1 MYFLVVLLL
10 ILLVIIIRYFI
21 YIIINIIIIIILC
34 PLASCFSKTGARPSG
49 GSQEIFIGSFHIMF
63 SRSLQRMTVDLS
75 REVL

>member
-49 GSQEIFIGSFHIMF
+49 GSQEIFIGSF
-63 SRSLQRMTVDLS
+63 SRSLRWMTVDLS